1 MMVSLPLTPSSCSA
15 AGSKGTVLI
24 AALVCAVPCA
34 AATSASA
41 YDDQVLADKPVMY
54 LPLGGANGTK
64 DLSGR
69 GHDGTAYHGPTTTTF
84 ANGDPA
90 LKFDGVQQYV
100 EVADRDDLSISSSG
114 VLTMEAWLRPDVLN
128 FSHEES
134 DTTPY
139 VHWLGKSTSGQSEY
153 AARMYSHDADWAG
166 DGIDPPRPNRI
177 SGYAFN
183 LSGGLGAGS
192 YFQEPVV
199 AGQWIHYVLV
209 INTRK
214 TSDTYPTG
222 YTKVYRNGKLWDQD
236 SLLDYQIVP
245 KNGSAPFRIASVG
258 LHGYFQGA
266 IAKVALYKREL
277 PAKAVKAHYTAV
289 RP

>member
-1 MMVSLPLTPSSCSA
+1 MMVSSPLTPSSCSA
-15 AGSKGTVLI
+15 AGSRGAVLVV
-24 AALVCAVPCA
+24 ALACAVPCA
-34 AATSASA
+34 AATSISS
-41 YDDQVLADKPVMY
+41 YDDRVLADKPVMY
-54 LPLGGANGTK
+54 LPLGGVNGTK

-69 GHDGTAYHGPTTTTF
+69 GHQATAYHGPTATTF
-84 ANGDPA
+84 ANGDAA

-128 FSHEES
+128 FPHEES

-199 AGQWIHYVLV
+199 AGEWIHYVLV

-214 TSDTYPTG
+214 TSADYPTG

-245 KNGSAPFRIASVG
+245 KNGTAPFRIASVG

-277 PAKAVKAHYTAV
+277 PAKAVQAHYSAV
-289 RP
+289 RH